1 MTALSKLFLPQ
12 LCNQKFDY
20 FGIDCLDLCLDKQLF
35 TQWPHVIDYGYN
47 SRGFR
52 DNEWP
57 QELGSDTI
65 WCLGDSFTV
74 GLGSCFSHTWP
85 QTLSR
90 HSQHRVVNISMDGAS
105 NQWIARNVCDVYD
118 LARPDNIVIM
128 WSYLHRREKHNFDSS
143 DLKRRQ
149 HYVKSTVAEDYA
161 NFNDCRKLVQMYC
174 ADSNLI
180 EFAIPDFE
188 PCFDNSNWQN
198 IRDASWPELLPPSL
212 DEFLKLDP
220 MIIIELQNLHN
231 VDLDLLFL
239 QYTLP
244 PEILTGVIKIKWLDR
259 ARDGHHFD
267 IITAD
272 WVAKQALTR
281 LRL

>member
-1 MTALSKLFLPQ
+1 MTTLSKLLLPE

-20 FGIDCLDLCLDKQLF
+20 FGTDCLDLCLDKQLF
-35 TQWPHVIDYGYN
+35 TQWPHVINYSHN

-57 QELGSDTI
+57 QELDSAI
-65 WCLGDSFTV
+65 WCLGDSFTA
-74 GLGSCFSHTWP
+74 GLGSRFSHTWP
-85 QTLSR
+85 QVLSR
-90 HSQHRVVNISMDGAS
+90 HSQHRVVNVSMYGAS

-128 WSYLHRREKHNFDSS
+128 WSYPHRREDPNFELS
-143 DLKRRQ
+143 DLDRRE
-149 HYVKSTVAEDYA
+149 HYVKCIMADDYA
-161 NFNDCRKLVQMYC
+161 NFNDCRKLVQTHC
-174 ADSNLI
+174 VDSNLI
-180 EFAIPDFE
+180 EFVIPNFVH
-188 PCFDNSNWQN
+188 CFDNSDWQN
-198 IRDASWPELLPPSL
+198 IRDASWPELMPPSL

-220 MIIIELQNLHN
+220 TIITELQNLHN
-231 VDLDLLFL
+231 VDLDLVRF

-244 PEILTGVIKIKWLDR
+244 PEILAGIIKVKYLDR

-272 WVAKQALTR
+272 WVAQQAVTR